1 MALQPDKEMNVLCG
15 FIVIAEHFFFL
26 FRMFFY
32 HFVEN
37 ECDVL

>member
-1 MALQPDKEMNVLCG
+1 MALQPDKEMNVLWS
-15 FIVIAEHFFFL
+15 FIVIAEHFFL

-32 HFVEN
+32 HFIEN